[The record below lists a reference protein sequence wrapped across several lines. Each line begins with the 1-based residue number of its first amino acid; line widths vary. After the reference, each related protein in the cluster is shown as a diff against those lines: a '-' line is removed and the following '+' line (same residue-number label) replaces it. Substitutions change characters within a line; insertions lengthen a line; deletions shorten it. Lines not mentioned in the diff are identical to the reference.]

1 MKIGIRTLRSLTISL
16 RPKHWFKNLLVFA
29 LPLSDG
35 IIIGSKFDPGAV
47 GRAIIVLC
55 SLSLMSS
62 ANYIINDIKDVER
75 DKRHSVKKL
84 RPIASGEI
92 QIPLAISVAVILIF
106 LSLYSAFLVN
116 TKTIL
121 IVLYFGVIQLIYTL
135 FLKNLNG
142 YDLVSLSSLYVFRAI
157 IPAAYEEIVL
167 SKWFLVIFFAAALFL
182 ASGKR
187 FAELRNQVSGDTRK
201 TLSSYSE
208 LQLALWIAISITLL
222 ITSYLNWIFTFTGT
236 SGYTLL
242 LFSIIPLIVI
252 LIRVSYFSLS
262 DLGEDPTKIIFL
274 DKNTLF
280 LVTIWLFLYLL
291 GKGYL

>member
-1 MKIGIRTLRSLTISL
+1 MKIGIRTVRSLTISL

-142 YDLVSLSSLYVFRAI
+142 YDLVSLSSL
-157 IPAAYEEIVL
+157 
-167 SKWFLVIFFAAALFL
+167 
-182 ASGKR
+182 
-187 FAELRNQVSGDTRK
+187 
-201 TLSSYSE
+201 
-208 LQLALWIAISITLL
+208 
-222 ITSYLNWIFTFTGT
+222 
-236 SGYTLL
+236 
-242 LFSIIPLIVI
+242 
-252 LIRVSYFSLS
+252 
-262 DLGEDPTKIIFL
+262 
-274 DKNTLF
+274 
-280 LVTIWLFLYLL
+280 
-291 GKGYL
+291 